1 MDDAGTATQPTPA
14 AEADA
19 SSTTPTSTP
28 QADPQTGAVAQT
40 DAAPQR
46 ETTIQRAAAKQPDAA
61 SDDKA
66 TVVLPQRSYFTYAF
80 GLAAGALSAYLL
92 VRGIARAGGV
102 LTIVLLAAFLALSL
116 NPIVTALT
124 KQQRVPMR
132 RSGAVLVVALGM
144 LALVAGFLAVIV
156 PPVVTEV
163 TALFHAIPH
172 LLQRIQDRSTYL
184 GRLDARYHVVSRVQS
199 AVSSRGVGS
208 NALTGIVGAGKY
220 VLSTLTSTFA
230 VVALTIYFLA
240 GLPNIV
246 AVAYRTVPAS
256 RRARVQQLGDQL
268 IGQVGRYMLGS
279 VLNASIA
286 GLSTYIWTLA
296 WGIEYPAAL
305 GVMVALMDMIPVIG
319 STIGG
324 VIVTLVALTVSAPVA
339 VATLAFYVGFR
350 MFEDYVLLPRVM
362 RQAVD
367 VPPIVTVV
375 ALLIGGSLL
384 GIVGALVSI
393 PVAAALKLVIQEVA
407 IPRLDRR

>member
-1 MDDAGTATQPTPA
+1 MESDGVTQSDTAQ
-14 AEADA
+14 ADA
-19 SSTTPTSTP
+19 AQSDTADVASSAT
-28 QADPQTGAVAQT
+28 
-40 DAAPQR
+40 APA
-46 ETTIQRAAAKQPDAA
+46 ETTSADTTTAPDN
-61 SDDKA
+61 SA

-124 KQQRVPMR
+124 RQRRLPMG
-132 RSGAVLVVALGM
+132 RSSAVLVVALGM

-163 TALFHAIPH
+163 TALIHAIPH
-172 LLQRIQDRSTYL
+172 LLQQIQDRSTYL
-184 GRLDARYHVVSRVQS
+184 GRLEGKYHVVSRVQS
-199 AVSSRGVGS
+199 SLSSRGVGTT
-208 NALTGIVGAGKY
+208 ALTGILGAGKY

-256 RRARVQQLGDQL
+256 RRVRVQQLGDQL

-305 GVMVALMDMIPVIG
+305 GVLVALMDMIPVIG

-339 VATLAFYVGFR
+339 VATLAFYIGFR
-350 MFEDYVLLPRVM
+350 LFEDYVLLPRVM

-384 GIVGALVSI
+384 GVIGALVSI
-393 PVAAALKLVIQEVA
+393 PVAAALKLVTQEVL